1 MGTSISIAFSGFL
14 LILITLSIFIGVFV
28 YRDSKKRG
36 MNPVLWTLLA
46 IIAPC
51 FLGLIIYLIVR
62 TQYYD
67 TKCPKCSKQINE
79 NFMVC
84 PHCGEILKGRCV
96 KCNYPLEPEW
106 INCPNCGETVPD
118 EQRKS
123 VTRQSKDNALKLI
136 LVLVISIPLVFC
148 IVLISSIFTYAV
160 NPIINSAVSMQITKE
175 ELKIYDKDGKIA
187 DILEECD
194 EQGEGVYIIRSDYIA
209 EPFIDD
215 GSSDCYVDALI
226 YRNDGAYS
234 VSAEIF
240 KSSPFASPSINYTFS
255 NIEDNAENLD
265 YTLCYYQ
272 LAAEK
277 EYEIRTCNVIG
288 DVNYNPEYEFIDFK
302 LWSSDEVSADK
313 FFGATTLNVAV
324 YFNKSVEDIYSLE
337 YDIFIDDKLL
347 YTDVIS
353 NDNGKHVLDSG
364 LDFMYNYTVDGKY
377 QFRYRLLN
385 KNGNVVK
392 ESDMYSFEE
401 DDSYFEFE
409 VYYNKD
415 GKLCIDNVTYEED
428 TKI

>member
-1 MGTSISIAFSGFL
+1 MGTSVSIAFSIFL

-36 MNPVLWTLLA
+36 MNSVLWTLLA

-106 INCPNCGETVPD
+106 INCPNCGENVPE

-123 VTRQSKDNALKLI
+123 APKQSTDKALKWI
-136 LVLVISIPLVFC
+136 LALVVSIPLIFS
-148 IVLISSIFTYAV
+148 IVLISSIFAYGV
-160 NPIINSAVSMQITKE
+160 NPIISSAVSVQLTKE
-175 ELKIYDKDGKIA
+175 ELKTYDKDGKIA

-194 EQGEGVYIIRSDYIA
+194 EQGEGIYIIRSDYIA
-209 EPFIDD
+209 EPYIDD
-215 GSSDCYVDALI
+215 GSSDCYVDALV

-234 VSAEIF
+234 VGAEIF
-240 KSSPFASPSINYTFS
+240 KSSPFSSPSINYTFS
-255 NIEDNAENLD
+255 NIEDNSENLD
-265 YTLCYYQ
+265 YTRCYYQ

-277 EYEIRTCNVIG
+277 EYDINTCNVIG
-288 DVNYNPEYEFIDFK
+288 EINYNPEYEFVDFT
-302 LWSSDEVSADK
+302 LISTNEVPSDK
-313 FFGATTLNVAV
+313 FFGGTTLNVEV

-377 QFRYRLLN
+377 QFRYRLLD

-392 ESDMYSFEE
+392 ETDMYSFEE

-415 GKLCIDNVTYEED
+415 GKLCIDNVTYED
-428 TKI
+428 N